1 MVSRR
6 IRAILHVISTILVA
20 AVVAFFAVDSVFA
33 QLNENCTISILN
45 RTANVQPDGSWR
57 IDNVP
62 ANFGQ
67 VRARATCTENGVT
80 QSGQS
85 DFFNVDVGTGVKSLL
100 VSGKTWQQPGGS
112 IEELSRKFLEPARRA
127 EFLTC

>member
-33 QLNENCTISILN
+33 QLNKNCTISILN

-57 IDNVP
+57 IDNVR
-62 ANFGQ
+62 
-67 VRARATCTENGVT
+67 VLK
-80 QSGQS
+80 
-85 DFFNVDVGTGVKSLL
+85 GTGYLNL
-100 VSGKTWQQPGGS
+100 
-112 IEELSRKFLEPARRA
+112 A
-127 EFLTC
+127 